1 MCFKNSLVAESISQ
15 NYSGINRMQKLLT
28 HIEPML
34 PLGPSFKGVSKGNI
48 GPVWVDHTMKN
59 IINVIK
65 AGMIDLR
72 DKTFL
77 KIIIRHCCFFTLI
90 TSSLCYAEYNWLQ

>member
-1 MCFKNSLVAESISQ
+1 MCFKNSLVAESINQ

-28 HIEPML
+28 HIEPIL

-48 GPVWVDHTMKN
+48 GPVWVDYTMKN

-72 DKTFL
+72 DKIFL
-77 KIIIRHCCFFTLI
+77 KINKMPLLLFYVNNFFTLLRRI
-90 TSSLCYAEYNWLQ
+90 